1 MRSLIGSICLA
12 LMLVSVAGAQE
23 FRTVQ
28 EARAAAA
35 KHVQS
40 RNFAAAQAPLEA
52 ALRLTPDS
60 DVRGR
65 VKISRALLACY
76 RLLPEPDKMI
86 ETVEFMLQNSD
97 SASERSRVARDL
109 TSFLHQRG
117 KTDMAI
123 ARYEQRLK
131 TNAKDPA
138 ALAVLTMIHLHLP
151 SGQKE
156 RGKILE
162 KQLEA
167 LDRERAVAKAERLA
181 KDADTNP
188 MAAASNW
195 KDVAKAWLEAGDKA
209 RAKEAVAKS
218 LASPAEARSGILTKF
233 WHEGL
238 GDVLLELGE
247 RDQAV
252 AQYQQ
257 ALKFAPAGL
266 QKSLED
272 KIAKAKQG

>member
-1 MRSLIGSICLA
+1 MRSLIGSLSLA
-12 LMLVSVAGAQE
+12 LMLVSVAGAPE
-23 FRTVQ
+23 FRTAQ
-28 EARAAAA
+28 EARAAANKLLQA
-35 KHVQS
+35 
-40 RNFAAAQAPLEA
+40 RDFAAAQAPLEA
-52 ALRLTPDS
+52 ALQLTPAS
-60 DVRGR
+60 DLRGR
-65 VKISRALLACY
+65 VEISRALLACY

-117 KTDMAI
+117 KTDLAI
-123 ARYEQRLK
+123 ARYEERLK
-131 TNAKDPA
+131 QNAKDPA
-138 ALAVLTMIHLHLP
+138 ALAVLTMIHLHTP
-151 SGQKE
+151 AGQKE
-156 RGKILE
+156 RGKVLE
-162 KQLEA
+162 KQLAA
-167 LDRERAVAKAERLA
+167 LDQERAVAKAGRLA
-181 KDADTNP
+181 KDADANP

-209 RAKEAVAKS
+209 KAKEAVQKS
-218 LASPAEARSGILTKF
+218 LASPAEARTGLLTKF
-233 WHEGL
+233 WREGL

-266 QKSLED
+266 QKALED